1 MAVALLCTG
10 RMVWFSLFAARLQ
23 VSSLTPVA
31 PNCTAQVRNIVACK
45 FNDHAHAMTFLVA
58 ILSLMPCAT
67 APCAHCTTRVCVL
80 TGSRSLPSNHMVV
93 RKRNVVSTLRTEKG
107 RSARRTHRSQ
117 YQTAAR
123 PPKRIKIREG

>member
-31 PNCTAQVRNIVACK
+31 PNCTAQVRNIVSCK

-80 TGSRSLPSNHMVV
+80 TGSCSLPSNHMVV
-93 RKRNVVSTLRTEKG
+93 RKSNAVSMLRTPNNGVATLRTIHAK
-107 RSARRTHRSQ
+107 AC
-117 YQTAAR
+117 TAVDVVTAHA
-123 PPKRIKIREG
+123 PSS